1 MIQWVKA
8 RANKPD
14 NLSALPGPTQWKQR
28 QNSPKLS
35 SVHHT
40 CTRPFPAQST
50 KQKPTDQSIRYKT
63 GEELVGEKQRVSG
76 SPGISEGNG
85 MDVNTTH

>member
-1 MIQWVKA
+1 MGEGTGQQARQAECPPRTYTVEAKA
-8 RANKPD
+8 E
-14 NLSALPGPTQWKQR
+14 LSKAV
-28 QNSPKLS
+28 S

-63 GEELVGEKQRVSG
+63 GEELVGKKQRVSG
-76 SPGISEGNG
+76 SPGISEGNRV
-85 MDVNTTH
+85 DVNTTH